1 MSSNLF
7 PTPVDT
13 PITSPDG
20 STRDFSPPW
29 ARYFKVIGDDLLEAN
44 NVRNLTGNSA
54 FKYTLNGNHCD
65 CTYWI
70 PADASIDAVI
80 ALPFTALLA
89 FDVNGT
95 VYPAGTKSIT
105 IPKTTHYAHFWFT
118 VLPAKS

>member
-1 MSSNLF
+1 MSANLF
-7 PTPVDT
+7 PAPVGT
-13 PITSPDG
+13 PIINQAVSKTGFAPAWD
-20 STRDFSPPW
+20 
-29 ARYFKVIGDDLLEAN
+29 RYFKVIGDDLLEAN

-70 PADASIDAVI
+70 PADASVDAAI
-80 ALPFTALLA
+80 SLPFTALLA